1 VATDLLSLI
10 PRLSG
15 HFRMA
20 SGLHSDAWLDLD
32 VLLACPPA
40 LRPHLANLAE
50 QLFEFQPDIICG
62 PLVGGA
68 FIAELLAD
76 QLKARFCY
84 AEQPAGCT
92 EFVIAAVQRA
102 SLPGRRIAIVD
113 DAIHAGSAVRG
124 ALSDAIQCG
133 ATPVALAALIVLG
146 SSASELARKHGV
158 PLISL
163 VQLDAGLWNPVQ
175 CPLCAAGVPIA
186 NA

>member
-62 PLVGGA
+62 PLV
-68 FIAELLAD
+68 
-76 QLKARFCY
+76 CY